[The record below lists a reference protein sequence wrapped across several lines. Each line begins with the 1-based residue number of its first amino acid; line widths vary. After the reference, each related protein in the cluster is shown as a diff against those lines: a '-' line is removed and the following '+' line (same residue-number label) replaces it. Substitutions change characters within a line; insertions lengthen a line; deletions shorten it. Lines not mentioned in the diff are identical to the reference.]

1 MTEENTQA
9 SESGK
14 DFIREIVAHDIEANT
29 HGGQVITRF
38 PPEPN
43 GYLHIGHAKSIC
55 LNFGLAIENKGTCH
69 LRFDDTNPTK
79 ESDEFVNAIEED
91 VRWLG
96 FEWEDHKFFASNNF
110 QQLFDFAIRLIE
122 QDMAFVC
129 DQSAEDFAQCRGT
142 TTKPGTDSP
151 FRNRSVEEN
160 LDLFKRMRAGEFN
173 DGDRTL
179 RAKID
184 MASSNIHLRDPALY
198 RIRKVS
204 HHRTGNQWSIY
215 PTYDF
220 AHCLSDAIEG
230 ITHSVCTLEF
240 AVHRP
245 LYDWV
250 LENLPLQHPLPKQY
264 EFGRLN
270 LSYTML
276 SKRKLLQLVEEK
288 SVSGW
293 DDPRMPTLSGMRRRG
308 VTPEAIRT
316 FCATVGVTK
325 HDALTDVALFEH
337 CLRDDL
343 NKRAQ
348 RAMGVMR
355 PIKVVIDNLPE
366 NHEEQLEAINNPED
380 EQAGTRT
387 IPFSRELYIEE
398 TDFMEDPPKK
408 FFRLRPGG
416 EVRLRYAY
424 IMKCEEVVKDES
436 GNIDHLRCSIDL
448 DSKQGGP
455 TAGRRVKG
463 TIHWV
468 SVPHAKSAEVRLFDR
483 LFTVPEP
490 GNDKSG
496 KDFTEL
502 LNPESLTILSD
513 CKLEPSLGTA
523 RHDQRF
529 QFERTGYFC
538 IDPTDSTADK
548 LVFNRTVALRDS
560 WASKQAKQAK

>member
-1 MTEENTQA
+1 MTEKNA
-9 SESGK
+9 HPVESGT
-14 DFIREIVAHDIEANT
+14 DFIREIVTQDIESNT
-29 HGGQVITRF
+29 HGGKVITRF

-55 LNFGLAIENKGTCH
+55 LNFGIANENKGLCR
-69 LRFDDTNPTK
+69 LRFDDTNPSR
-79 ESDEFVNAIEED
+79 ENDEFVKAIEED

-96 FEWEDHKFFASNNF
+96 FDWGEHKYFASNYF
-110 QQLFDFAIRLIE
+110 QQLYDHAINLIE
-122 QDMAFVC
+122 QGKAFVC
-129 DQSAEDFAQCRGT
+129 DQSAEDFTKCRGT
-142 TTKPGTDSP
+142 TTLPGTESP
-151 FRNRSVEEN
+151 FRIRSVEEN
-160 LDLFKRMRAGEFN
+160 LDLFRRMREGEFE
-173 DGDRTL
+173 DGDKTL

-184 MASSNIHLRDPALY
+184 MASPNIHLRDPALY

-204 HHRTGNQWSIY
+204 HHRTGDQWSIY

-230 ITHSVCTLEF
+230 VTHSICTLEF

-250 LENLPLQHPLPKQY
+250 LENLPLPRPLPKQY
-264 EFGRLN
+264 EFARLN
-270 LSYTML
+270 LNYTIL
-276 SKRKLLQLVEEK
+276 SKRKLSQLVEEK
-288 SVSGW
+288 LVTGW

-308 VTPEAIRT
+308 VTPESIRS
-316 FCATVGVTK
+316 FCTTIGVTK
-325 HDALTDVALFEH
+325 FDALTEVALFNH
-337 CLRDDL
+337 SLRDDL

-348 RAMGVMR
+348 RAMGVLR

-366 NHEEQLEAINNPED
+366 DHEEHLEAINNPED
-380 EQAGTRT
+380 ENAGTRT
-387 IPFSRELYIEE
+387 IPFSREIYIEE

-436 GNIDHLRCSIDL
+436 GKIDHLKCTIDL
-448 DSKQGGP
+448 ESKQGGP

-468 SVPHAKSAEVRLFDR
+468 SAAHAKSAEVRLFDQ
-483 LFTVPEP
+483 LFTTPEP

-496 KDFTEL
+496 KEFTEF
-502 LNPESLTILSD
+502 LNPESLTVLSD
-513 CKLEPSLGTA
+513 CKLEPSLGKATSE
-523 RHDQRF
+523 QRF

-538 IDPTDSTADK
+538 VDSKDSTEDK

-560 WASKQAKQAK
+560 WSSKQAKQSK

>member
-1 MTEENTQA
+1 MTEENAQPT
-9 SESGK
+9 ESGT
-14 DFIREIVAHDIEANT
+14 DFIREIVNQDIEANT
-29 HGGQVITRF
+29 HGGKVITRF

-55 LNFGLAIENKGTCH
+55 LNFGIAQENKGLCH
-69 LRFDDTNPTK
+69 LRFDDTNPTR
-79 ESDEFVNAIEED
+79 ENEEFVHAIEED

-96 FEWEDHKFFASNNF
+96 FEWGEHKFFASNYF
-110 QQLFDFAIRLIE
+110 QQLYDHAVNLIE
-122 QDMAFVC
+122 QGKAFVC
-129 DQSAEDFAQCRGT
+129 DQTAEDFAKCRGT
-142 TTKPGTDSP
+142 TTQAGTESP

-160 LDLFKRMRAGEFN
+160 LDLFKRMREGEFN
-173 DGDRTL
+173 DGDKTL

-184 MASSNIHLRDPALY
+184 MASPNIHLRDPGLY

-204 HHRTGNQWSIY
+204 HHRTGDQWSIY

-230 ITHSVCTLEF
+230 ITHSICTLEF

-250 LENLPLQHPLPKQY
+250 LENLPLPRPLPKQY
-264 EFGRLN
+264 EFARLN
-270 LSYTML
+270 LNYTIL
-276 SKRKLLQLVEEK
+276 SKRKLSQLVEEK
-288 SVSGW
+288 RVTGW

-308 VTPEAIRT
+308 VTPESIRA
-316 FCATVGVTK
+316 FCTTVGVTK
-325 HDALTDVALFEH
+325 YDALTEVALFDH
-337 CLRDDL
+337 SLRDDL

-348 RAMGVMR
+348 RAMGVLR
-355 PIKVVIDNLPE
+355 PIKVVIDNLHE
-366 NHEEQLEAINNPED
+366 DHEEQLEAINNPED

-424 IMKCEEVVKDES
+424 IMKCEEVVKDEN
-436 GNIDHLRCSIDL
+436 GNIDHLRCTIDL
-448 DSKQGGP
+448 ESKQGGP

-468 SVPHAKSAEVRLFDR
+468 SAAHAKTAEVRLFDR
-483 LFTVPEP
+483 LFTTPEP

-496 KDFTEL
+496 KDFTEF
-502 LNPESLTILSD
+502 LNPESLTVLSD

-523 RHDQRF
+523 RSEQRF

-538 IDPTDSTADK
+538 VDSKDSTEDK

-560 WASKQAKQAK
+560 WSSKQAKQSK

>member
-1 MTEENTQA
+1 MTEENTHPN
-9 SESGK
+9 ESGT
-14 DFIREIVAHDIEANT
+14 DFIREIVNQDIEANT
-29 HGGQVITRF
+29 HGGKVITRF

-55 LNFGLAIENKGTCH
+55 LNFGIAQENKGLCH
-69 LRFDDTNPTK
+69 LRFDDTNPTR
-79 ESDEFVNAIEED
+79 ENEEFVHAIEED

-96 FEWEDHKFFASNNF
+96 FEWGEHKFFASNYF
-110 QQLFDFAIRLIE
+110 QQLYDHAVDLIE
-122 QDMAFVC
+122 QGKAFVC
-129 DQSAEDFAQCRGT
+129 DQTAEDFAKCRGT
-142 TTKPGTDSP
+142 TTQAGTESP

-160 LDLFKRMRAGEFN
+160 LDLFKRMREGEFN
-173 DGDRTL
+173 DGDKTL

-184 MASSNIHLRDPALY
+184 MASPNIHLRDPGLY
-198 RIRKVS
+198 RIRKIS
-204 HHRTGNQWSIY
+204 HHRTGDQWSIY

-230 ITHSVCTLEF
+230 ITHSICTLEF

-250 LENLPLQHPLPKQY
+250 LENLPLPRPLPKQH
-264 EFGRLN
+264 EFARLN
-270 LSYTML
+270 LNYTIL
-276 SKRKLLQLVEEK
+276 SKRKLSQLVEEK
-288 SVSGW
+288 RVTGW

-308 VTPEAIRT
+308 VTPESIRA
-316 FCATVGVTK
+316 FCTTVGVTK
-325 HDALTDVALFEH
+325 YDALTEVALFDH
-337 CLRDDL
+337 SLRDDL

-348 RAMGVMR
+348 RAMGVLR

-366 NHEEQLEAINNPED
+366 DHDEQLEAINNPED

-424 IMKCEEVVKDES
+424 IMKCEEVVKDEN
-436 GNIDHLRCSIDL
+436 GNIDHLRCTIDL
-448 DSKQGGP
+448 ESKQGGP

-468 SVPHAKSAEVRLFDR
+468 SAAHAKTAEVRLFDR
-483 LFTVPEP
+483 LFTTPEP
-490 GNDKSG
+490 GNDKTG

-502 LNPESLTILSD
+502 LNPESLTVLSD

-523 RHDQRF
+523 RSEQRF

-538 IDPTDSTADK
+538 VDSKDSTEDK

-560 WASKQAKQAK
+560 WSSKQAKQTK

>member
-1 MTEENTQA
+1 MTEENTHPN
-9 SESGK
+9 ESGT
-14 DFIREIVAHDIEANT
+14 DFIREIVNQDIEANT
-29 HGGQVITRF
+29 HGGKVITRF

-55 LNFGLAIENKGTCH
+55 LNFGIAQENKGLCH
-69 LRFDDTNPTK
+69 LRFDDTNPTR
-79 ESDEFVNAIEED
+79 ENEEFVHAIEED

-96 FEWEDHKFFASNNF
+96 FEWGEHKFFASNYF
-110 QQLFDFAIRLIE
+110 QQLYDHAVDLIE
-122 QDMAFVC
+122 QGKAFVC
-129 DQSAEDFAQCRGT
+129 DQTTEDFAKCRGT
-142 TTKPGTDSP
+142 TTQAGTESP

-160 LDLFKRMRAGEFN
+160 LDLFKRMREGEFN
-173 DGDRTL
+173 DGDKTL

-184 MASSNIHLRDPALY
+184 MASPNIHLRDPGLY
-198 RIRKVS
+198 RIRKIS
-204 HHRTGNQWSIY
+204 HHRTGDQWSIY

-230 ITHSVCTLEF
+230 ITHSICTLEF

-250 LENLPLQHPLPKQY
+250 LENLPLPRPLPKQH
-264 EFGRLN
+264 EFARLN
-270 LSYTML
+270 LNYTIL
-276 SKRKLLQLVEEK
+276 SKRKLSQLVEEK
-288 SVSGW
+288 RVTGW

-308 VTPEAIRT
+308 VTPESIRA
-316 FCATVGVTK
+316 FCTTVGVTK
-325 HDALTDVALFEH
+325 YDALTEVALFDH
-337 CLRDDL
+337 SLRDDL

-348 RAMGVMR
+348 RAMGVLR

-366 NHEEQLEAINNPED
+366 DHEEQLEAINNPED

-424 IMKCEEVVKDES
+424 IMKCEEVVKDEN
-436 GNIDHLRCSIDL
+436 GNIDHLRCTIDL
-448 DSKQGGP
+448 ESKQGGP

-468 SVPHAKSAEVRLFDR
+468 SAAHAKTAEVRLFDR
-483 LFTVPEP
+483 LFTTPEP
-490 GNDKSG
+490 GNDKTG

-502 LNPESLTILSD
+502 LNPESLTVLSD

-523 RHDQRF
+523 RSEQRF

-538 IDPTDSTADK
+538 VDSKDSTEDK

-560 WASKQAKQAK
+560 WSSKQAKQTK

>member
-1 MTEENTQA
+1 GTE
-9 SESGK
+9 
-14 DFIREIVAHDIEANT
+14 
-29 HGGQVITRF
+29 
-38 PPEPN
+38 
-43 GYLHIGHAKSIC
+43 
-55 LNFGLAIENKGTCH
+55 
-69 LRFDDTNPTK
+69 
-79 ESDEFVNAIEED
+79 
-91 VRWLG
+91 
-96 FEWEDHKFFASNNF
+96 
-110 QQLFDFAIRLIE
+110 
-122 QDMAFVC
+122 
-129 DQSAEDFAQCRGT
+129 
-142 TTKPGTDSP
+142 SP
-151 FRNRSVEEN
+151 FRNRSVQEN
-160 LDLFKRMRAGEFN
+160 LDLFKRMREGEFN
-173 DGDRTL
+173 DGDKTL

-184 MASSNIHLRDPALY
+184 MASPNIHLRDPGLY
-198 RIRKVS
+198 RIRKIA
-204 HHRTGNQWSIY
+204 HHRTGVQWSIY

-230 ITHSVCTLEF
+230 ITHSLCTLEF

-250 LENLPLQHPLPKQY
+250 LENLPLPRPLPKQY
-264 EFGRLN
+264 EFARLN
-270 LSYTML
+270 LNYTIL
-276 SKRKLLQLVEEK
+276 SKRKLSQLVEEK
-288 SVSGW
+288 RVTGW

-308 VTPEAIRT
+308 VTPESIRA
-316 FCATVGVTK
+316 FCSTVGVTK
-325 HDALTDVALFEH
+325 YDALTEVALFDH
-337 CLRDDL
+337 ALRTDL

-348 RAMGVMR
+348 RAMGVLR

-366 NHEEQLEAINNPED
+366 DHEEPLEAINNPED
-380 EQAGTRT
+380 EQAGKRT

-436 GNIDHLRCSIDL
+436 GNIDHLRCTIDSE
-448 DSKQGGP
+448 SKQGGP

-468 SVPHAKSAEVRLFDR
+468 SAAHAKTAEVRLFDR
-483 LFTVPEP
+483 LFTTPEP

-502 LNPESLTILSD
+502 LNPESLTVLSD
-513 CKLEPSLGTA
+513 CKLEPSLGSA
-523 RHDQRF
+523 SSEQRF

-538 IDPTDSTADK
+538 VDSKDSTEDK

-560 WASKQAKQAK
+560 WSSKQAKQSK

>member
-1 MTEENTQA
+1 MTEENTHPN
-9 SESGK
+9 ESGT
-14 DFIREIVAHDIEANT
+14 DFIREIVNQDIEANT
-29 HGGQVITRF
+29 HGGKVITRF

-55 LNFGLAIENKGTCH
+55 LNFGIAQENKGLCH
-69 LRFDDTNPTK
+69 LRFDDTNPTR
-79 ESDEFVNAIEED
+79 ENEEFVHAIEED

-96 FEWEDHKFFASNNF
+96 FEWGEHKFFASNYF
-110 QQLFDFAIRLIE
+110 QQLYDHAVDLIE
-122 QDMAFVC
+122 QGKAFVC
-129 DQSAEDFAQCRGT
+129 DQTTEDFAKCRGT
-142 TTKPGTDSP
+142 TTQAGTESP

-160 LDLFKRMRAGEFN
+160 LDLFKRMREGEFN
-173 DGDRTL
+173 DGDKTL

-184 MASSNIHLRDPALY
+184 MASPNIHLRDPGLY
-198 RIRKVS
+198 RIRKIS
-204 HHRTGNQWSIY
+204 HHRTGDQWSIY

-230 ITHSVCTLEF
+230 ITHSICTLEF

-250 LENLPLQHPLPKQY
+250 LENLPLPRPLPKQH
-264 EFGRLN
+264 EFARLN
-270 LSYTML
+270 LNYTIL
-276 SKRKLLQLVEEK
+276 SKRKLSQLVEEK
-288 SVSGW
+288 RVTGW

-308 VTPEAIRT
+308 VTPESIRA
-316 FCATVGVTK
+316 FCTTVGVTK
-325 HDALTDVALFEH
+325 YDALTEVALFDH
-337 CLRDDL
+337 SLRDDL

-348 RAMGVMR
+348 RAMGVLR

-366 NHEEQLEAINNPED
+366 DHEEQLEAINNPED

-387 IPFSRELYIEE
+387 IPLSRELYIEE

-424 IMKCEEVVKDES
+424 IMKCEEVVKDEN
-436 GNIDHLRCSIDL
+436 GNIDHLRCTIDL
-448 DSKQGGP
+448 ESKQGGP

-468 SVPHAKSAEVRLFDR
+468 SAAHAKTAEVRLFDR
-483 LFTVPEP
+483 LFTTPEP

-502 LNPESLTILSD
+502 LNPESLTVLSD

-523 RHDQRF
+523 RSEQRF

-538 IDPTDSTADK
+538 VDSKDSTEDK

-560 WASKQAKQAK
+560 WSSKQAKQTK

>member
-1 MTEENTQA
+1 MTEENTHPN
-9 SESGK
+9 ESGT
-14 DFIREIVAHDIEANT
+14 DFIREIVNQDFEANT
-29 HGGQVITRF
+29 HGGKVITRF

-55 LNFGLAIENKGTCH
+55 LNFGIAQENKGLCH
-69 LRFDDTNPTK
+69 LRFDDTNPTR
-79 ESDEFVNAIEED
+79 ENEEFVHAIEED

-96 FEWEDHKFFASNNF
+96 FEWGEHKFFASNYF
-110 QQLFDFAIRLIE
+110 QQLYDHAVDLIE
-122 QDMAFVC
+122 QGKAFVC
-129 DQSAEDFAQCRGT
+129 DQTAEDFAKCRGT
-142 TTKPGTDSP
+142 TTQAGTESP

-160 LDLFKRMRAGEFN
+160 LDLFKRMREGEFN
-173 DGDRTL
+173 DGDKTL

-184 MASSNIHLRDPALY
+184 MASPNIHLRDPGLY
-198 RIRKVS
+198 RIRKIS
-204 HHRTGNQWSIY
+204 HHRTGDQWSIY

-230 ITHSVCTLEF
+230 ITHSICTLEF

-250 LENLPLQHPLPKQY
+250 LENLPLPRPLPKQH
-264 EFGRLN
+264 EFARLN
-270 LSYTML
+270 LNYTIL
-276 SKRKLLQLVEEK
+276 SKRKLSQLVEEK
-288 SVSGW
+288 RVTGW

-308 VTPEAIRT
+308 VTPESIRA
-316 FCATVGVTK
+316 FCSTVGVTK
-325 HDALTDVALFEH
+325 YDALTEVALFDH
-337 CLRDDL
+337 ALRTDL

-348 RAMGVMR
+348 RAMGVLR
-355 PIKVVIDNLPE
+355 PIKVIIDNLPE
-366 NHEEQLEAINNPED
+366 DHEEPLEAINNPED
-380 EQAGTRT
+380 EQAGKRT
-387 IPFSRELYIEE
+387 IPFSRELYIEK

-436 GNIDHLRCSIDL
+436 GNIDHLRCTIDL
-448 DSKQGGP
+448 ESKQGGP
-455 TAGRRVKG
+455 TAGKRVKG

-468 SVPHAKSAEVRLFDR
+468 SAAHAKTAEVRLFDR
-483 LFTVPEP
+483 LFTTPEP

-502 LNPESLTILSD
+502 LNPESLTVLSD
-513 CKLEPSLGTA
+513 CKLEPSLGSATSE
-523 RHDQRF
+523 QRF

-538 IDPTDSTADK
+538 VDSKDSTEDK

-560 WASKQAKQAK
+560 WSSKQAKQSK